1 MSRNHPPL
9 LAIRAF
15 EAISRC
21 GTFTAAAHELG
32 TTQAAI
38 SNQIKVLEGRL
49 GLRLFERHGRR
60 AMLTDD
66 ARRVAARLCKAFDEI
81 EAAFTEL
88 RESEEAVLRITAS
101 NTFTERL
108 LARHID
114 SFQAVHPE
122 LEIRLNVGNR
132 YVDFGTEQVDVAIR
146 WGGGVWP
153 GLASDH
159 LLKLD
164 FTPMCAPRIGFP

>member
-1 MSRNHPPL
+1 MTNSPL
-9 LAIRAF
+9 GWR
-15 EAISRC
+15 RY
-21 GTFTAAAHELG
+21 
-32 TTQAAI
+32 Q
-38 SNQIKVLEGRL
+38 SNSG
-49 GLRLFERHGRR
+49 
-60 AMLTDD
+60 
-66 ARRVAARLCKAFDEI
+66 KAFDEI
-81 EAAFTEL
+81 EAASTEL